1 MQSKRRTFISETL
14 RAVAVIGLATALGLG
29 NAHADDKKTLTIGA
43 TAGSNFDQ
51 LKLGIK
57 PVLEKKG
64 YTVKLVEFNDYVQPN
79 LALAQGSLDANL
91 FQHVIYLKKFSA
103 DKGLNL
109 VDITKAPI
117 APLGLYSKKR
127 RSLADLRDGDRIT
140 LPNDPS
146 NLARALV
153 FLEQNKLIKVKA
165 GVDPLKVT
173 EKDVAENPRKLVL
186 TPIEAA
192 RMELVNGLPY
202 VSMGGGGP
210 QKAPPPWL
218 MNVMVKLMPSL
229 RRSERRLREVLTE
242 RPWLGGVA
250 QWYATDRPRAI
261 SRLRGLAEVQPD
273 ALDDAGLALH
283 LESVD
288 LELRG
293 CMRQHILLH
302 AHDTLPPGLFVVAA
316 ERWGLASAEAT
327 ALLTGASPAST
338 GQSDELTRLRAAT
351 AGAPVATLDELRA
364 LGPDAAG
371 ALDEF
376 LLIHGWRLV
385 DS

>member
-1 MQSKRRTFISETL
+1 MQSKRRTFVSETL

-91 FQHVIYLKKFSA
+91 FQHVIYLKKFAA

-109 VDITKAPI
+109 VDVTKAPI

-127 RSLADLRDGDRIT
+127 KSLADLRDGDRIT

-192 RMELVNGLPY
+192 QLP
-202 VSMGGGGP
+202 
-210 QKAPPPWL
+210 
-218 MNVMVKLMPSL
+218 
-229 RRSERRLREVLTE
+229 RT
-242 RPWLGGVA
+242 
-250 QWYATDRPRAI
+250 
-261 SRLRGLAEVQPD
+261 
-273 ALDDAGLALH
+273 LDDAEFALINGNFAISSGLKLTEAVALEKTPDH
-283 LESVD
+283 YLN
-288 LELRG
+288 
-293 CMRQHILLH
+293 
-302 AHDTLPPGLFVVAA
+302 VVAVKTDDKDKPWA
-316 ERWGLASAEAT
+316 RDLVAAFRTPEY
-327 ALLTGASPAST
+327 
-338 GQSDELTRLRAAT
+338 RAALDKHF
-351 AGAPVATLDELRA
+351 AGYARPAYLQ
-364 LGPDAAG
+364 
-371 ALDEF
+371 
-376 LLIHGWRLV
+376 
-385 DS
+385 